1 MVFVSGKAFQS
12 RKANSEQ
19 GMTMTKMLLVTAIL
33 GVSFLTAPAQ
43 TQERPGMNMP
53 PGENVVGKVTAVNK
67 DSLTIAPLMGGE
79 PVTVKVSDSTRVMK
93 ERQPVKIEDIK
104 TDEIIFA
111 RGKLNGNVMEAGVVG
126 VVTQEMIQRM
136 HGDWAGG
143 GMMGGGFNREDL
155 GKKFIAGEVKAI
167 NETKLT
173 IARPDG
179 QTQDIEVDENTSFKK
194 GAESITLPDI
204 KVGDFVRGR
213 GELKDS
219 VFVPKEL
226 IVGRPQMRISMGG
239 PGGPPPEQKKPDGAA
254 PTGTPAANAPASNT
268 QTQAPPK

>member
-1 MVFVSGKAFQS
+1 
-12 RKANSEQ
+12 
-19 GMTMTKMLLVTAIL
+19 MTKMLLVTVLL
-33 GVSFLTAPAQ
+33 GVSFLAAPAQ
-43 TQERPGMNMP
+43 TPERPGMNMP

-67 DSLTIAPLMGGE
+67 DSLTISPLMGGD
-79 PVTVKVSDSTRVMK
+79 PVTIKVSDSTRVMK
-93 ERQPVKIEDIK
+93 ERQPIKIEDIK
-104 TDEIIFA
+104 ADEIIFA
-111 RGKLNGNVMEAGVVG
+111 RGKLNGSVMEAAVVG
-126 VVTQEMIQRM
+126 VVSPEMIQRM
-136 HGDWAGG
+136 HGDGAGS
-143 GMMGGGFNREDL
+143 GMMGGGFTREDL

-219 VFVPKEL
+219 VFVPREL
-226 IVGRPQMRISMGG
+226 IVGRPQMMIRMGG
-239 PGGPPPEQKKPDGAA
+239 PVKPPEQKKPDGAA
-254 PTGTPAANAPASNT
+254 PTGTPAGKAPASDT